1 MSNTANRIIKNT
13 GFLFSKMLI
22 TIGLTLYTTRIILNV
37 LGVEDYGIYNI
48 VGGAISMLG
57 FLNIAMANATQ
68 RFMSFAAGEK
78 DINKQIR
85 YFNISIVLH
94 FILAL
99 ILGIILLICGY
110 FFFNGILNI
119 PPERI
124 FASKIIYGSLIIS
137 TIITVMTVPYD
148 ALINTHENMGYYAI
162 ISIFENILK
171 FSIALIVKESNDI
184 DKLILYGIL
193 MAIIPIITMT
203 IMRIYCHKKYKECT
217 FNPKRYF
224 NIYEMKKMTSFASW
238 NLIGTTAQM
247 SGNYGN
253 SIIVN
258 HFFGVTLNAALGIV
272 SQLTG
277 QLMTF
282 SYNMMKALNPVIVKK
297 EGANER
303 DSMLEYSYLGCKYP
317 FFLLAFFAIPF
328 CIEANFF
335 LKIWL
340 KNIPE
345 WTILFFR
352 LQMIRTLIEQTTS
365 GLNTSIAAV
374 GKIKK
379 WNLSYII
386 SHLFPLIILYGIYLY
401 GGKPYWLFIIT
412 ITFMAILSNII
423 KISLCIKICNLR
435 LNQYTK
441 EVVLPCFICSFIAL
455 SVGIIPTFV
464 IKETCFIR
472 VIFTLILF
480 YSTYIPLIYH
490 FGMQEKEKKTIKNL
504 LNLIKKKNEKNS

>member
-99 ILGIILLICGY
+99 TLGIILLICGY

-124 FASKIIYGSLIIS
+124 LASKIIYGSLIIS
-137 TIITVMTVPYD
+137 TIFTVMTVPYD

-162 ISIFENILK
+162 ISILENILK
-171 FSIALIVKESNDI
+171 FSIALIVKESNSI

-193 MAIIPIITMT
+193 MAVIPIITMT
-203 IMRIYCHKKYKECT
+203 IMRIYCHKKYEECT

-224 NIYEMKKMTSFASW
+224 NTYEMKKITSFAGW
-238 NLIGTTAQM
+238 NLVGTTAQM
-247 SGNYGN
+247 GGNYGSN
-253 SIIVN
+253 IIVN
-258 HFFGVTLNAALGIV
+258 HFYGVTLNAALGIV

-297 EGANER
+297 EGANDR
-303 DSMLEYSYLGCKYP
+303 GSMLEFSYIGCKYP
-317 FFLLAFFAIPF
+317 FFMLTFFAIPF
-328 CIEANFF
+328 CIEADFF

-345 WTILFFR
+345 WTVLFFR
-352 LQMIRTLIEQTTS
+352 LQMIRTLIELLTS
-365 GLNTSIAAV
+365 GLNTSITAV
-374 GKIKK
+374 GKIKNL
-379 WNLSYII
+379 NLSYGIT
-386 SHLFPLIILYGIYLY
+386 HLLPLIALYFIFMN
-401 GGKPYWLFIIT
+401 GGAPYWLFIIS
-412 ITFMAILSNII
+412 IIFMAILSNII
-423 KISLCIKICNLR
+423 KIVICITTCNLQ
-435 LNQYTK
+435 LIQYTK
-441 EVVLPCFICSFIAL
+441 WV
-455 SVGIIPTFV
+455 IIPCLLCSIIPLSISIIPAF
-464 IKETCFIR
+464 IIHENIYIR
-472 VIFTLILF
+472 VLLTIMFF
-480 YSTYIPLIYH
+480 YSTYIPLIYII
-490 FGMQEKEKKTIKNL
+490 GMQDKERNTIKNL
-504 LNLIKKKNEKNS
+504 YKNLKQKIR

>member
-1 MSNTANRIIKNT
+1 MGNTVNRVIKNT

-22 TIGLTLYTTRIILNV
+22 TIGLSLYTTRIILNA
-37 LGVEDYGIYNI
+37 LGIQDYGIYNI

-78 DINKQIR
+78 DIKKQIR

-99 ILGIILLICGY
+99 ILGVILLICGY

-124 FASKIIYGSLIIS
+124 VASKIIYGSLIIS

-148 ALINTHENMGYYAI
+148 ALINTHEDMGYYAV
-162 ISIFENILK
+162 ISILENILK
-171 FSIALIVKESNDI
+171 FSIALIIKEAYNI
-184 DKLILYGIL
+184 DRLILYGIL

-203 IMRIYCHKKYKECT
+203 IMRIYCHKKYKECI
-217 FNPKRYF
+217 FSPRKYF
-224 NIYEMKKMTSFASW
+224 NLREMKKITLFAGW
-238 NLIGTTAQM
+238 NLVGTTAQM
-247 SGNYGN
+247 SGNYGSN
-253 SIIVN
+253 IIVN
-258 HFFGVTLNAALGIV
+258 HFFGVILNAALGIV

-303 DSMLEYSYLGCKYP
+303 ESMLEFSFIGCKYP
-317 FFLLAFFAIPF
+317 FFMLAFFAIPF
-328 CIEANFF
+328 CIETDFF

-352 LQMIRTLIEQTTS
+352 LQMVRTLIELLTS
-365 GLNTSIAAV
+365 GLNSSITAV

-386 SHLFPLIILYGIYLY
+386 THLFPLISLYVIFIY
-401 GGKPYWLFIIT
+401 GGKPYWLFIIS
-412 ITFMAILSNII
+412 IIFMALLSNII
-423 KISLCIKICNLR
+423 KIILCINTCNLK
-435 LNQYTK
+435 LDQYIRWVIT
-441 EVVLPCFICSFIAL
+441 PCILCSLIPL
-455 SVGIIPTFV
+455 SISILPTF
-464 IKETCFIR
+464 IIQSNISR
-472 VIFTLILF
+472 VLLTIILF
-480 YSTYIPLIYH
+480 YSTYIPFIYF
-490 FGMQEKEKKTIKNL
+490 FGMQEKEKATIKNL
-504 LNLIKKKNEKNS
+504 YNTIKQKIR